1 MAGRLLAK
9 VVTKAAVTVATV
21 ETLIQAGERAI
32 RTNERMKETAEN
44 LKAARKQG
52 DKDIENAVKDIRDG
66 N

>member
-1 MAGRLLAK
+1 MTGRLLAK
-9 VVTKAAVTVATV
+9 VVTKIAVTVATA

-44 LKAARKQG
+44 LIAARKQG
-52 DKDIENAVKDIRDG
+52 NKDIEKAVKDIRDG

>member
-9 VVTKAAVTVATV
+9 VVAGVAVTAATT

-44 LKAARKQG
+44 MKAARKQG
-52 DKDIENAVKDIRDG
+52 DKDIEKAVKDIRDG

>member
-1 MAGRLLAK
+1 MAGRLLVK
-9 VVTKAAVTVATV
+9 VVAGAAVTVATV

-44 LKAARKQG
+44 MEAARKKG
-52 DKDIENAVKDIRDG
+52 DKDIEKLEKTARDG

>member
-52 DKDIENAVKDIRDG
+52 DKDIEKAVKDIRDG

>member
-9 VVTKAAVTVATV
+9 VVTNAAVTVATV

-44 LKAARKQG
+44 MKAARKQG
-52 DKDIENAVKDIRDG
+52 DKDIEKAVKDIRDG